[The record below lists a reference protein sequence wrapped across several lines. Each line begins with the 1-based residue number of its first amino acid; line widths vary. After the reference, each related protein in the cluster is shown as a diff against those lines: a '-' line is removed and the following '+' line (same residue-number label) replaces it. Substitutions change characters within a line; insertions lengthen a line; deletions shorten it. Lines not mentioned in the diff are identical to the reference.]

1 MARNQN
7 MRTKEQQHTGTLQG
21 PVIDIDITDAGEMT
35 DQKTE
40 AERIELWRDAIAR
53 HTAEDGTVDVCHADQ
68 DYWRALGYK
77 ADW

>member
-1 MARNQN
+1 
-7 MRTKEQQHTGTLQG
+7 
-21 PVIDIDITDAGEMT
+21 MT